1 MWMFFE
7 DGTFY
12 SAVVVS
18 SDTKMLCV
26 RSRDEVSA
34 QKLADFSG
42 EEVIQL
48 EKRDYAYRSYVSR
61 GVWDDFVSDKI
72 HSAKATNFKT
82 QVSRNT
88 GWDSRIMDALHDIWS
103 VMFRYQSDV
112 KSGVKRKKSY
122 TIEMGARNEN

>member
-12 SAVVVS
+12 SAVVDPE
-18 SDTKMLCV
+18 DTRMLWV

-34 QKLADFSG
+34 QSLADFSG
-42 EEVIQL
+42 EEIVQL
-48 EKRDYAYRSYVSR
+48 EKRDYAYRSLVSR

-88 GWDSRIMDALHDIWS
+88 GWDSHIMDALHDIWS
-103 VMFRYQSDV
+103 TMFRYQSDL
-112 KSGVKRKKSY
+112 KTGAKRKKSY
-122 TIEMGARNEN
+122 TGF